1 MCLPASNVASDGR
14 QDEEDE
20 SAAAAPKTVGASD
33 AIVVV
38 IEGSSGM
45 EDMEDAP
52 GSAPAA
58 EECEQGENPKFYCT
72 GLTPA
77 SWAKRGN
84 AIAPGL
90 ILFHQEWGTGREMK
104 ATQRLQSLPM
114 LAGIKLGTAVL
125 EISIT

>member
-1 MCLPASNVASDGR
+1 MPQVALQLLKNVNR
-14 QDEEDE
+14 ER
-20 SAAAAPKTVGASD
+20 TLNF
-33 AIVVV
+33 I
-38 IEGSSGM
+38 
-45 EDMEDAP
+45 
-52 GSAPAA
+52 
-58 EECEQGENPKFYCT
+58 CT

-90 ILFHQEWGTGREMK
+90 ILFHQEWGTGREMR
-104 ATQRLQSLPM
+104 ATQRLRSLPM